1 MNFRNLL
8 MWGLIVLLT
17 VGLFNV
23 FQDQDRTKLQS
34 TEAWLNVLRGMSLKL
49 PKAFEEN
56 GLNEPTLKDID
67 EAAVIEGFKSLK
79 YEKYIKWMNDHVP
92 DTSADGIS
100 FVIET
105 VGAKGGSKYE
115 ETKTTEC

>member
-1 MNFRNLL
+1 MGKDRIIGKDLYGIVMKAL
-8 MWGLIVLLT
+8 EGLY
-17 VGLFNV
+17 
-23 FQDQDRTKLQS
+23 RTKLQS